1 MLLKDKSIAIIGA
14 GPGGLTLAKLL
25 QQKGIDVKV
34 YERDKDKT
42 ARQQGATLDL
52 HQESGLKALQEAG
65 LMDEFKKHYR
75 PGADRIRITDGD
87 MVIYLED
94 RPDGTNAGFGDPHF
108 RPEIDRGPLRDLLIS
123 SLKENT
129 IVWNSQFKE
138 LIPSGDSWEI
148 WFENGTHA
156 LADLVIAADGANSKL
171 RKYITG
177 IPAIYSG
184 VTIIEGNIY
193 NAAENAPILW
203 QLTNGG
209 KVFALKNQKTIILS
223 AKGDGSLSFY
233 TGTKEPE
240 NRVKTSGID
249 FQKKEEVEDWF
260 KTRFADWNNDWHE
273 LFLSND
279 SYFIPRP
286 QYHYPMNERWE
297 ARSNLTMIGDAA
309 HRMPPYA
316 GEGVN
321 MAMQDA
327 LELYGELVCED
338 NKTLKDAIAAFEHSM
353 CARAYEVTEIT
364 LQQTASMHGKNN
376 LQYILSMFAGNDHR

>member
-1 MLLKDKSIAIIGA
+1 MLLREKSVAIIGA

-52 HQESGLKALQEAG
+52 HEESGLKALQEAG

-87 MVIYLED
+87 TVIHLED
-94 RPDGTNAGFGDPHF
+94 RPDETNAGFGDPHF
-108 RPEIDRGPLRDLLIS
+108 RPEIDRGPLRDLLIN

-129 IVWNSQFKE
+129 IVWNSQFKKM
-138 LIPSGDSWEI
+138 IPSGDSWKI
-148 WFENGTHA
+148 WFENGGNA
-156 LADLVIAADGANSKL
+156 QADLVIAADGANSKL

-184 VTIIEGNIY
+184 ITIIEGNIS
-193 NAAENAPILW
+193 NAAENAPALW

-209 KVFALKNQKTIILS
+209 KVFALRDEKTIILS
-223 AKGDGSLSFY
+223 AKGEGSLSFY

-240 NRVKTSGID
+240 DWVETSGID
-249 FQKKEEVEDWF
+249 FQKKEDIAEWF
-260 KTRFADWNNDWHE
+260 KTRFADWSDEWHE
-273 LFLSND
+273 LFLSDN

-297 ARSNLTMIGDAA
+297 SKSTLTMIGDAA

-327 LELYGELVCED
+327 LELYEELVCND
-338 NKTLKDAIAAFEHSM
+338 NKTLREAIAAFEDSM

-364 LQQTASMHGKNN
+364 LRQTVSMHGNDN
-376 LQYILSMFAGNDHR
+376 LHYILSMFSGNDLP